1 MPWKPG
7 LAGRAAGDTDTRL
20 DSTNRCS
27 LAWRTHVRPEDPPRF
42 SRSPRPCWS
51 SGASRP
57 GPSGAH
63 GPKTYYRVKPYDT
76 LWSIA
81 QAHYGGDVRNA
92 VWQIQQANHLGGS
105 GIAPGERL
113 LLP

>member
-1 MPWKPG
+1 MFGKKILRI
-7 LAGRAAGDTDTRL
+7 LALAAAVL
-20 DSTNRCS
+20 
-27 LAWRTHVRPEDPPRF
+27 VV
-42 SRSPRPCWS
+42 WS
-51 SGASRP
+51 IAAR
-57 GPSGAH
+57 PSGAH

-92 VWQIQQANHLGGS
+92 IWEIQQTNHLGGS
-105 GIAPGERL
+105 GIAPGQRL